1 MQTSAV
7 TRALAALAL
16 FTSVTVT
23 AQQPAATRGSRL
35 RLPAIVSDHMLL
47 QRDIAPSVWGW
58 AEPGSTVSI
67 SLGPQQK
74 STVAWADGRWQAW
87 LDPMPAG
94 GPFELVIRG
103 DRDVTIHDV
112 LVGDVWV
119 GSGQSNMEWPVNKTV
134 NADAE
139 MAGANFP
146 QMRIFTVPK
155 KVADTPLDDVDAHWE
170 LVTPES
176 VGPFSAVAYY
186 FGRELHTRLKV
197 PVGLIHSSWGGT
209 PAEAW
214 TSQRTLGS
222 SIALQPILLNWQKAL
237 LDWPQASADYSRK
250 LAEWEPKA
258 AEATAQGLPEPPRPQ
273 PPQGPGHSWTP
284 AGLYNGMIAPIV
296 RYTIRGATWY
306 QGESNAQAYRSYEYR
321 DLFAA
326 MIADWRVAWN
336 QGSFPFLFVQLANWL
351 PHYADPVES
360 HWAELREAQWL
371 TLRTVPMTGMAVTI
385 DIGDTEDIHPR
396 NKQDVGRR
404 LALEARRVAYGESLV
419 SSGPLYRG
427 MRIEGNRIRIAFD
440 SVGGG
445 LVAKTDPLA
454 EFAVAGRDGAFVRAE
469 ARIDGPTVV
478 VSSAAVPN
486 PIAVR
491 YAWQDNPQVS
501 LYNREGL
508 PASPFRT
515 DDWSELNR
523 PR

>member
-1 MQTSAV
+1 VAVVGAGLGGLAAAARLAAVGHAV
-7 TRALAALAL
+7 TVLE
-16 FTSVTVT
+16 
-23 AQQPAATRGSRL
+23 Q
-35 RLPAIVSDHMLL
+35 SDGVGGKLGRYERHGHVF
-47 QRDIAPSVWGW
+47 DTGPS
-58 AEPGSTVSI
+58 
-67 SLGPQQK
+67 
-74 STVAWADGRWQAW
+74 
-87 LDPMPAG
+87 
-94 GPFELVIRG
+94 
-103 DRDVTIHDV
+103 
-112 LVGDVWV
+112 
-119 GSGQSNMEWPVNKTV
+119 
-134 NADAE
+134 
-139 MAGANFP
+139 
-146 QMRIFTVPK
+146 
-155 KVADTPLDDVDAHWE
+155 
-170 LVTPES
+170 LVTM
-176 VGPFSAVAYY
+176 
-186 FGRELHTRLKV
+186 
-197 PVGLIHSSWGGT
+197 
-209 PAEAW
+209 
-214 TSQRTLGS
+214 
-222 SIALQPILLNWQKAL
+222 
-237 LDWPQASADYSRK
+237 PQ
-250 LAEWEPKA
+250 
-258 AEATAQGLPEPPRPQ
+258 
-273 PPQGPGHSWTP
+273 
-284 AGLYNGMIAPIV
+284 V
-296 RYTIRGATWY
+296 
-306 QGESNAQAYRSYEYR
+306 YR

-440 SVGGG
+440 SVGGR